1 MIIKT
6 FQLALLA
13 CVWETTAVQLK
24 NKSAL
29 QLDACPYLEAQSQT
43 TAEGPALAQT

>member
-13 CVWETTAVQLK
+13 CVWETTAVQLR
-24 NKSAL
+24 NNTTL
-29 QLDACPYLEAQSQT
+29 QLDACPEHDAQSHT
-43 TAEGPALAQT
+43 TTEEPALAQT